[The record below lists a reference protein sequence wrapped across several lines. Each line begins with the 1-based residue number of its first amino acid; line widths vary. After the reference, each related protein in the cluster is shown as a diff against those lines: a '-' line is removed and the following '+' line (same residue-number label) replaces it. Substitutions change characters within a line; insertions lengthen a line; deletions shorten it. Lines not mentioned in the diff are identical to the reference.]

1 MPSDCVSN
9 CVYFL
14 SLINW
19 IYVFLQ
25 VIILNKIW
33 NVYIFGIYLPTV
45 KYNWIKTLWLAAAS
59 ITSEVPPRPSKCVI
73 ALAKNSPN
81 TSSFSWQTVN
91 ERSISGKKKSEKEKK
106 IYNNINTCCCCFIYL
121 LFYIKTT
128 PLIIKQLN
136 LHFKQVWHK

>member
-14 SLINW
+14 SLMNW

-121 LFYIKTT
+121 LFCQDYTIDYKTT
-128 PLIIKQLN
+128 
-136 LHFKQVWHK
+136 

>member
-121 LFYIKTT
+121 LFCQDYTIDYKTT
-128 PLIIKQLN
+128 
-136 LHFKQVWHK
+136 

>member
-59 ITSEVPPRPSKCVI
+59 ITSEVPPRHSKCVI

-91 ERSISGKKKSEKEKK
+91 ERSISGKKKSKRRKK
-106 IYNNINTCCCCFIYL
+106 TISTRAAAVLYL

-136 LHFKQVWHK
+136 LHLKQVWYKET

>member
-14 SLINW
+14 SLMNW

-91 ERSISGKKKSEKEKK
+91 ERSISGKKKREKEKK
-106 IYNNINTCCCCFIYL
+106 IFLLQQYQHVLLL
-121 LFYIKTT
+121 LFYISIILYQDYTIDYKTT
-128 PLIIKQLN
+128 
-136 LHFKQVWHK
+136 

>member
-33 NVYIFGIYLPTV
+33 NVYKYGIYLPTV

-121 LFYIKTT
+121 LFCQDYTIDYKTT
-128 PLIIKQLN
+128 
-136 LHFKQVWHK
+136 